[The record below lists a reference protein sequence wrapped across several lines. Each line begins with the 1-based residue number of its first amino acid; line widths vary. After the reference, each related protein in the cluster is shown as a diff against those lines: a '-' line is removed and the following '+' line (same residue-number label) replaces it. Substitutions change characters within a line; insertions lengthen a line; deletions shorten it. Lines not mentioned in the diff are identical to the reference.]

1 MRDNFFVHCQ
11 LKCYMLLRKGEIF
24 YILWQSSVLGRNLT
38 MQLTPL
44 LPPSRKGLPL
54 PFTLAKKET
63 YLDTPLKE
71 EVTNLFGKL
80 PEYGIS
86 Y

>member
-1 MRDNFFVHCQ
+1 
-11 LKCYMLLRKGEIF
+11 
-24 YILWQSSVLGRNLT
+24 

-44 LPPSRKGLPL
+44 LAPSRKGLPL
-54 PFTLAKKET
+54 PFTLDKKET

-80 PEYGIS
+80 PGYGIS